1 MLPWMPAWLSH
12 PLWLFVLATPVQFW
26 AGWPFYQGLW
36 STLQHRTAD
45 MNTLIA
51 LGTSAA
57 YLYSVVATFLP
68 GLFAVGHGV
77 HVHVY
82 YETSVVIITLILL
95 GRLLEARA
103 RGQTWFTGVTTGRG
117 APRRS
122 SPTTPRPAARSP

>member
-1 MLPWMPAWLSH
+1 MSLDSAYQWWSGPWADAARDAGVVVSSAWL
-12 PLWLFVLATPVQFW
+12 FLATPVQFW

-68 GLFAVGHGV
+68 GLFAIGHGV

-82 YETSVVIITLILL
+82 YETSVVIIT
-95 GRLLEARA
+95 
-103 RGQTWFTGVTTGRG
+103 
-117 APRRS
+117 
-122 SPTTPRPAARSP
+122 